1 MAFPSSGVTV
11 SRPYAPQGEPDVAN
25 EIFDGLWMG
34 GENAGHL
41 AAKGIGDFDV
51 IVNLT
56 GADTNWEPPVA
67 HNRTYVNFRFGDGSM
82 PDLNQLDAL
91 VEYIA
96 ALFIFKTDKTRKVL
110 VHCTMGVNRS
120 GLVCALV
127 ARRVKG
133 LSGLEAVR
141 LVREKRDLKG
151 NLFTSPGT
159 GDTSDQA
166 LGNRVFRAYVEA
178 LP

>member
-1 MAFPSSGVTV
+1 M
-11 SRPYAPQGEPDVAN
+11 AN
-25 EIFDGLWMG
+25 EIIDGLWMG
-34 GENAGHL
+34 GENAGKL
-41 AAKGIGDFDV
+41 AAKGIGEFDV

-67 HNRTYVNFRFGDGSM
+67 HNRTYVNFRFGDGAL
-82 PDLNQLDAL
+82 PDLDQLDAL

-96 ALFIFKTDKTRKVL
+96 ALFTFRTREKPRKVL

-127 ARRVKG
+127 ARRLKG
-133 LSGLEAVR
+133 LTGLEALR
-141 LVREKRDLKG
+141 LVRAKRMLNG
-151 NLFTSPGT
+151 NQFISPGT
-159 GDTSDQA
+159 GDVSDHA
-166 LGNRVFRAYVEA
+166 LGNRLFAQYVEN